1 MLVVR
6 AELRKIVSEY
16 GLKTETCFH
25 EEGIGCNR
33 KSTSYGEVAL
43 DFAQIVQQV
52 RESGGC

>member
-1 MLVVR
+1 MVR